1 MRIAGLRV
9 GFAIAALLLTAG
21 LLAACDRYAGDIE
34 AVQKARSLGDLD
46 NAALCKDLAGARG
59 RFEWSAGR
67 SETYADNPD
76 IVVVTC
82 LVTRTTSAGAKR
94 ELRLDYVHNRQTDK
108 VALDRVLIDG
118 KPQTIIGG
126 MLNLLL
132 MQLE

>member
-1 MRIAGLRV
+1 MRV
-9 GFAIAALLLTAG
+9 GSLLAALCMVAG

-34 AVQKARSLGDLD
+34 AVKQAQSLGDLD
-46 NAALCKDLAGARG
+46 NETFCKDLAGARG
-59 RFEWSAGR
+59 RYEWTAGR

-82 LVTRTTSAGAKR
+82 LVNRTTSAGAKR
-94 ELRLDYVHNRQTDK
+94 EVRLEFVHNRQTDK

-118 KPQTIIGG
+118 QPQNVIGG